1 MLTEVVANRDVAHA
15 EAIRYCPVTV
25 QPYVDKRVEL
35 RVTVVG
41 DRAFAVALD
50 SQWTNH
56 TRHDWRRGDHHHGR
70 YAVHDLPPAETQP
83 GVELVRRLGLRF
95 GAIDLIL
102 TPDGRYVFLHMDAN
116 GAWLSMTDHS
126 RPADRRGHR

>member
-70 YAVHDLPPAETQP
+70 YAVHDLPPAEFEKSEDPEVQAFVQGDSTL
-83 GVELVRRLGLRF
+83 EKME
-95 GAIDLIL
+95 A
-102 TPDGRYVFLHMDAN
+102 A
-116 GAWLSMTDHS
+116 S
-126 RPADRRGHR
+126 